1 MQGQADAEGDLTQ
14 VPHKVTLYM
23 FSGSTPSQTAQLMLK
38 HKGIEYQR
46 VHVLVGPHA
55 FGMLG
60 RGFERM
66 TVPALKIDGR
76 RVQGSREISRE
87 LEELAPQPPLFPADP
102 QRREA
107 VIEAER
113 WGEDFQDAVR
123 RVFFC
128 AARRDPR
135 AFMTVLR
142 HESAVMRPAQHLSRR
157 FVTRLAI
164 AGARASDFAG
174 QEDVAQL
181 PARLDQVEAWIEA
194 GLLNGPELNAADF
207 QIAPSIAMLLRFDDL
222 TPYIEHRP
230 ATQLARRLVPSDPAR
245 ISAIL
250 PSSWL
255 APLGHDATTTHR
267 G

>member
-1 MQGQADAEGDLTQ
+1 MS
-14 VPHKVTLYM
+14 HKVKLYM
-23 FSGSTPSQTAQLMLK
+23 FSGSTPSQTAQLMLE
-38 HKGIEYQR
+38 HKGIEHER

-66 TVPALKIDGR
+66 TVPALKIDGH

-87 LEELAPQPPLFPADP
+87 LDELAPQPPLFPADP
-102 QRREA
+102 QRRAA
-107 VIEAER
+107 VVEAER
-113 WGEDFQDAVR
+113 WGEELQDAVR

-128 AARRDPR
+128 AAWRDPR

-142 HESAVMRPAQHLSRR
+142 HDNALMHPAQRISRR
-157 FVTRLAI
+157 FVTRLAR

-174 QEDVAQL
+174 EEDLALL
-181 PARLDQVEAWIEA
+181 PARLDQIDAWIEA

-222 TPYIEHRP
+222 ASHLDERP
-230 ATQLARRLVPSDPAR
+230 AAQLARRLVPDDPAR
-245 ISAIL
+245 IRAVL
-250 PSSWL
+250 PPAWL
-255 APLGHDATTTHR
+255 APLDD
-267 G
+267 